1 MEAIGSNNTGDYELK
16 RNEQDL
22 EIAKRVLAIQAL
34 DAINDAYLAED
45 ED

>member
-1 MEAIGSNNTGDYELK
+1 METIGSNNTGDYELK

-34 DAINDAYLAED
+34 DAIDMAYLSE
-45 ED
+45 EEG